1 MREETE
7 GAWKFCTFHSFSHK
21 PKTLKKQKNEGY
33 YFFKKGFSE
42 SGVLYTHTSYI
53 KYILTNKDI
62 HNTERLE
69 GNIQK

>member
-1 MREETE
+1 MEILHIPLV
-7 GAWKFCTFHSFSHK
+7 F
-21 PKTLKKQKNEGY
+21 PINKTLKKQKMKAIT
-33 YFFKKGFSE
+33 FLKVFRKWCIIH
-42 SGVLYTHTSYI
+42 THTSYI